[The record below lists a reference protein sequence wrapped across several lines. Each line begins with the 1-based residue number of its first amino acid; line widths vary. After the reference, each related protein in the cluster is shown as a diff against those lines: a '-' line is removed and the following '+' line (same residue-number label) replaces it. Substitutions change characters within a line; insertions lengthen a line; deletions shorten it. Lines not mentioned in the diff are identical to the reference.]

1 MNPIGL
7 IRCVALSLAV
17 LLAAGPAAA
26 ADSAKAARPS
36 PAAEDDQILV
46 LFHDERDQ
54 RIPVGDPNN
63 PYRRRGDYGNSTW
76 SERVATDLADD
87 YGLERVAQWPVTAL
101 GVHCVV
107 YRVQAARSVNSVLD
121 ALQHDKRVEDAERM
135 QSFRVMSATSSDKD
149 PYLNLQAGLRDM
161 NVEPI
166 HRIAT
171 GRDVRIAI
179 VDTGIDEHHP
189 DLAGQVIRS
198 ENFVPDSSNS
208 ADDIHGTAVAG
219 VIAAAAGNGQG
230 IVGVAPGAKLI
241 GLKACWQSGRGT
253 ADAVCNSF
261 TLALAL
267 NTAITLKPDILNLSL
282 VGPHDALLKRLLE
295 RALANGMIVVA
306 SAPSDGSSKDAF
318 PASVNGVIA
327 VRSAASG
334 ADAGKALAAPGN
346 EILTTMP
353 HGTYNFMS
361 GSSFAAAHVS
371 GLIALL
377 LELDPKLTA
386 ARISALLKA
395 PGNAAAV
402 AGIDACGIVTTMR
415 PGAGCAQIAERS
427 GAHAAHA
434 RAPL

>member
-1 MNPIGL
+1 
-7 IRCVALSLAV
+7 
-17 LLAAGPAAA
+17 
-26 ADSAKAARPS
+26 
-36 PAAEDDQILV
+36 
-46 LFHDERDQ
+46 
-54 RIPVGDPNN
+54 
-63 PYRRRGDYGNSTW
+63 
-76 SERVATDLADD
+76 
-87 YGLERVAQWPVTAL
+87 
-101 GVHCVV
+101 
-107 YRVQAARSVNSVLD
+107 
-121 ALQHDKRVEDAERM
+121 M
-135 QSFRVMSATSSDKD
+135 QSFHVMSTTSGNKD
-149 PYLNLQAGLRDM
+149 HSNLQAGLRDM

-179 VDTGIDEHHP
+179 VDTGIDDHRGP
-189 DLAGQVIRS
+189 RRSGDSS
-198 ENFVPDSSNS
+198 ENFVPTSPNT

-219 VIAAAAGNGQG
+219 VIAAAADNGQG

-241 GLKACWQSGRGT
+241 GLKACWQSGPGT

-282 VGPHDALLKRLLE
+282 VGPPDPLLKRLLE
-295 RALANGMIVVA
+295 RALADGMIVVA
-306 SAPSDGSSKDAF
+306 SAPSDGPSKDAF

-334 ADAGKALAAPGN
+334 TPAGKALAAPGN
-346 EILTTMP
+346 EILTTLP

-386 ARISALLKA
+386 PQISALLKN
-395 PGNAAAV
+395 PGNATAV

-427 GAHAAHA
+427 SAHAAHA